1 MDERLAPYESDEIA
15 GLLYAWEHNIHWT
28 DIDFGPGRWAEEAM
42 TMYDRASGFTWRE
55 IAERR
60 ARIMF
65 WWDDLDVH
73 ILEYPGGVIIPTWLQ
88 GKGLSAIENIDYAKE
103 QLKVRRHAREAVRRV
118 ITERSELEHAA
129 RTFLRDCLSAEEI
142 GVRLWATAKEW
153 IRPGER

>member
-1 MDERLAPYESDEIA
+1 VDEQLKQFERDEIS
-15 GLLYAWEHNIHWT
+15 GLLYSWENKIHWA
-28 DIDFGPGRWAEEAM
+28 DIDFGPGRWSNPAM

-65 WWDDLDVH
+65 WWDDHDVH
-73 ILEYPGGVIIPTWLQ
+73 VLEYPGGVIIPLWLQ
-88 GKGLSAIENIDYAKE
+88 GKGLSVIEDMNYARE
-103 QLKVRRHAREAVRRV
+103 QLKVRRHAREAVRKV
-118 ITERSELEHAA
+118 MIERPELEHAG
-129 RTFLRDCLSAEEI
+129 RTFLRECLSTEEF

>member
-1 MDERLAPYESDEIA
+1 MNEQLAPYERDEIA
-15 GLLYAWEHNIHWT
+15 GLLYAWEHKIHWA
-28 DIDFGPGRWAEEAM
+28 DIDFGRGRWTDQAM

-65 WWDDLDVH
+65 WWDDHDVH
-73 ILEYPGGVIIPTWLQ
+73 VLEYPGGVIIPLWLQ
-88 GKGLSAIENIDYAKE
+88 GKGLSAIEDMDYAKE

-118 ITERSELEHAA
+118 MIERSELEHAGK
-129 RTFLRDCLSAEEI
+129 TFLRDCLSAEEF